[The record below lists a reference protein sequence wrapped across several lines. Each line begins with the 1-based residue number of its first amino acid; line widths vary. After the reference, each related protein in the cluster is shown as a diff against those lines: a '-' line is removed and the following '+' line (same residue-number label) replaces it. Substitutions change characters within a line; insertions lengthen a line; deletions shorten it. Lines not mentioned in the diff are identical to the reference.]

1 MTRKEALRERYED
14 ALFALLMDEYADAEG
29 KRLEEENEA
38 LQNDPEA
45 AVPESVR
52 RHCMRTIRRCFAAR
66 RARSAGR
73 VAAKLLNRVAVVV
86 MVGVMFFTVA
96 FAASPEFRANTLNL
110 VIDVFGEG
118 TTFGLRENERST
130 GNLSSKVHIE
140 LNWVPDGFKLVEY
153 DPDTFGGEEYVYMN
167 NDNELT
173 VSLLG
178 SQAEVTL
185 DTENAQVS
193 SININGYSA
202 TQIIKDDVTQLI
214 WADEQQGFLI
224 YIYSFGTTPLE
235 DIIRVAE
242 NIIISD

>member
-86 MVGVMFFTVA
+86 MVGVIFFTVA
-96 FAASPEFRANTLNL
+96 FAASPEFRAGTLNL
-110 VIDVFGEG
+110 VINTFDEG
-118 TTFGLRENERST
+118 TSFEFMTSGAVSGLPEGVLKIT
-130 GNLSSKVHIE
+130 PKWI
-140 LNWVPDGFKLVEY
+140 PDGFILKEHNINEFY
-153 DPDTFGGEEYVYMN
+153 DRQTYFCGQEELEISVLNGQYGGI
-167 NDNELT
+167 T
-173 VSLLG
+173 V
-178 SQAEVTL
+178 

-193 SININGYSA
+193 EIDINGYNA
-202 TQIIKDDVTQLI
+202 QLIIKEEI
-214 WADEQQGFLI
+214 CLI
-224 YIYSFGTTPLE
+224 YPVEEHSAFVTIYGYNGVTKD
-235 DIIRVAE
+235 DIIKTAE
-242 NIIISD
+242 NVIISQ